1 MDPEE
6 EACPELLRR
15 WFNFDDLELGLA
27 DTRLF
32 ALAAPYSLVE
42 LTDLVVSAGR

>member
-1 MDPEE
+1 M
-6 EACPELLRR
+6 
-15 WFNFDDLELGLA
+15 GLA
-27 DTRLF
+27 DTRLL